1 MSYFNKN
8 SLYSW
13 LILLISLLVIFW
25 QFGQIPAKLA
35 FDEVEFAKLALSL
48 EGKWQIFS
56 PLATG
61 HATPYFYLLLLAIK
75 TFGLNVMALRLP
87 AAIFAV
93 LNSYLVWLLLQV
105 YFPKKTAFLGTL
117 VFTTS
122 HWVMNFGRYSFEAT
136 YLLFWQLTTI
146 LTVKQFLKTKK
157 LGFLALALFA
167 TIAAFYSYLPGRIFA
182 ILPILM
188 LIIGKAKWQLIAGFM
203 IIFTLFTIPLIQAS
217 GTYENRVQELSFLSQ
232 NAPLTTKISYF
243 GENVLKNIL
252 MLNFQGDLNGRHNY
266 PGKPALNPALGILF
280 WLGFILSFRKI
291 KNSWLFYVWL
301 VLSILPSLFTLP
313 QENPHFLRTYTLT
326 VSLVFFITLA
336 LSSLNKIKPK
346 WFIGLAL
353 LIMLSS
359 VYELRTYFK
368 YQPKVFKNAFEK
380 NQADLNQLKVVD
392 NLQKRSR

>member
-13 LILLISLLVIFW
+13 LILFIALLVIFW

-61 HATPYFYLLLLAIK
+61 HATPYFYWLLLSLK
-75 TFGLNVMALRLP
+75 TFGLNMMALRLP

-93 LNSYLVWLLLQV
+93 LNSFLVWTLLRF
-105 YFPKKTAFLGTL
+105 YFPKKIAFLGTL
-117 VFTTS
+117 VFITS
-122 HWVMNFGRYSFEAT
+122 HWVMNFGRYGFEAT
-136 YLLFWQLTTI
+136 YLLFWQLI
-146 LTVKQFLKTKK
+146 AIVAVKLFLKTKR
-157 LGFLALALFA
+157 LGFLALTLFS
-167 TIAAFYSYLPGRIFA
+167 TVLAFYSYLPGRIFA

-188 LIIGKAKWQLIAGFM
+188 LVMDKVRWQIVTAFI
-203 IIFTLFTIPLIQAS
+203 IIFTLFTLPLIQSS
-217 GTYENRVQELSFLSQ
+217 GTLENRVQELTYLSQ
-232 NAPLTTKISYF
+232 KLPLVTKVGYF
-243 GENVLKNIL
+243 GENLAKNLL

-266 PGKPALNPALGILF
+266 PGKSALNPALGILF
-280 WLGFILSFRKI
+280 WLGLILSFQKI
-291 KNSWLFYVWL
+291 KTSWPFYVWIM
-301 VLSILPSLFTLP
+301 LSILPSLFTLP

-336 LSSLNKIKPK
+336 LASLNKIKPK
-346 WFIGLAL
+346 WFIGLVL

-368 YQPKVFKNAFEK
+368 YQQNVFKKAFEK
-380 NQADLNQLKVVD
+380 NQADLDKLKIPH